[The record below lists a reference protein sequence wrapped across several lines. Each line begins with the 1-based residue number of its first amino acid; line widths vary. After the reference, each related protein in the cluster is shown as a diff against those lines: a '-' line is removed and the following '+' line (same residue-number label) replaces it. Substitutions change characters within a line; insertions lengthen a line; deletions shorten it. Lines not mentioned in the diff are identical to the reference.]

1 MNWKAGN
8 ASTGNNMVN
17 ANLHIGLFAASLS
30 VFRMETFGFSIGF
43 CHVFTFF
50 CLAVVLVTFAM
61 IDLA

>member
-8 ASTGNNMVN
+8 ASTCNNLVN

-30 VFRMETFGFSIGF
+30 MFRMETLGFGIRF

-50 CLAVVLVTFAM
+50 CLAIILVTLAM
-61 IDLA
+61 IDLT